1 MFEALTAVSAM
12 MVAQTMSLTMSG
24 LSTAQPA
31 NREYFESPA
40 VNYLDGASL

>member
-24 LSTAQPA
+24 RSTAQP
-31 NREYFESPA
+31 REPEYFERPA